1 MRRTRPRYRFGAR
14 PAIVTRMATDDARAA
29 LLLREV
35 AEIWNADPVAA
46 EARLAAEIAGSP
58 ALGPA
63 ARSRLHARLGQLR
76 IFLGRID
83 DALDVLYE
91 APARAEDG
99 YVELQIA
106 SALVWRGDAD
116 ALAEGERRAARAS
129 DLARRHRDGP
139 LQIGALCVR
148 GEVALALGRSRDA
161 VEAFGEALGVSEFST
176 SEAVSVH
183 PLAGLALAHLG
194 WRAPAKAAPLAVRAL
209 RRAERVGDP
218 GGRARALLAL
228 GTAEGDVA
236 RLDAAAEAADAAP
249 HRPLA
254 LRARLLA
261 SDLAADSA
269 SRTPTGA
276 EVARSHAL
284 LQALRDAGLHADTAR
299 LERRL
304 DG

>member
-1 MRRTRPRYRFGAR
+1 
-14 PAIVTRMATDDARAA
+14 MATDDARAA
-29 LLLREV
+29 SLLREV
-35 AEIWNADPVAA
+35 AEIWSADPVAA
-46 EARLAAEIAGSP
+46 EARLAAELAGPSP
-58 ALGPA
+58 LGPE

-76 IFLGRID
+76 IFLGRVD

-91 APARAEDG
+91 APAGVEDG

-106 SALVWRGDAD
+106 SALVWRGDAG
-116 ALAEGERRAARAS
+116 ALAEAERRAAHAS
-129 DLARRHRDGP
+129 ELARRHRDGP

-148 GEVALALGRSRDA
+148 GEAALARGRSRDA

-194 WRAPAKAAPLAVRAL
+194 WRAPAKAAPLAGRAL

-218 GGRARALLAL
+218 AGRARALLAL
-228 GTAEGDVA
+228 GIAEGEVA
-236 RLDAAAEAADAAP
+236 RLQAAAQAAEAAP

-254 LRARLLA
+254 LRARLHALLLA
-261 SDLAADSA
+261 PDLGTG
-269 SRTPTGA
+269 TPSGPPSG
-276 EVARSHAL
+276 RRPAL
-284 LQALRDAGLHADTAR
+284 LQALRTAGMNADAAL
-299 LERRL
+299 LERRP

>member
-58 ALGPA
+58 ALGSA

-116 ALAEGERRAARAS
+116 ALAEASDARRAPPTWRGVTGTDRSRSARCAS
-129 DLARRHRDGP
+129 GARSPWPSVAPGTRSRRSARRW
-139 LQIGALCVR
+139 A
-148 GEVALALGRSRDA
+148 
-161 VEAFGEALGVSEFST
+161 
-176 SEAVSVH
+176 
-183 PLAGLALAHLG
+183 
-194 WRAPAKAAPLAVRAL
+194 
-209 RRAERVGDP
+209 
-218 GGRARALLAL
+218 
-228 GTAEGDVA
+228 
-236 RLDAAAEAADAAP
+236 
-249 HRPLA
+249 
-254 LRARLLA
+254 
-261 SDLAADSA
+261 
-269 SRTPTGA
+269 
-276 EVARSHAL
+276 
-284 LQALRDAGLHADTAR
+284 
-299 LERRL
+299 
-304 DG
+304 

>member
-1 MRRTRPRYRFGAR
+1 M
-14 PAIVTRMATDDARAA
+14 VRMATDDARAA
-29 LLLREV
+29 SLLREV
-35 AEIWNADPVAA
+35 AEIWSADPVAA
-46 EARLAAEIAGSP
+46 EARLAAELAGPSP
-58 ALGPA
+58 LGPE

-76 IFLGRID
+76 IFLGRVD

-91 APARAEDG
+91 APAGVEDG

-106 SALVWRGDAD
+106 SALVWRGDAG
-116 ALAEGERRAARAS
+116 ALAEAERRAAHAS
-129 DLARRHRDGP
+129 ELARRHRDGP

-148 GEVALALGRSRDA
+148 GEAALARGRSRDA

-194 WRAPAKAAPLAVRAL
+194 WRAPAKAAPLAGRAL

-218 GGRARALLAL
+218 AGRARALLAL
-228 GTAEGDVA
+228 GIAEGEVA
-236 RLDAAAEAADAAP
+236 RLQAAAQAAEAAP

-254 LRARLLA
+254 LRARLHALLLA
-261 SDLAADSA
+261 PDLGTG
-269 SRTPTGA
+269 TPSGPPSG
-276 EVARSHAL
+276 RRPAL
-284 LQALRDAGLHADTAR
+284 LQALRTAGMNADAAL
-299 LERRL
+299 LERRP